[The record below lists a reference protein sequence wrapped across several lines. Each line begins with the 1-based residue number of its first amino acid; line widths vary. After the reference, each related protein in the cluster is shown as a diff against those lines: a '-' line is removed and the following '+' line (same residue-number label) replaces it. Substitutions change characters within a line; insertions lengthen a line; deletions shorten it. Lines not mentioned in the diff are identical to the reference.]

1 MVDIYVLN
9 GDLKPIGIIDA
20 YTSLLWVN
28 RYDEEGDCELYIQ
41 ATSENLELLKEG
53 NYLSRLDDEM
63 VCRIEKIE
71 LDTDAENGDYIIATG
86 YDAKKILGQ
95 RVIWGTV
102 TADGNAE
109 EYIRNIVDKNLINT
123 SAMSRQIRN
132 SSGKPNFFLG
142 DKAGFTQVISQQAS
156 FQKINEKVQEICKM
170 YGWGYKV
177 VVVDE
182 NFYFQLYQGKDRS
195 DSVIFADDFENLIST
210 KYIQDYSN
218 IANVALVAGEGEGSD
233 RAQNVSGYAESINRN
248 EIYVDARDLSRTI
261 SWEDLTTM
269 YPAEEQGG
277 EGYILVSEDQQTAT
291 YNMRIIDIVIVDEN
305 QLMQLEKEYPS
316 GHLVIKEDGKYYEA
330 YNIPIADL
338 QIEKVINDEMK
349 ENDSVTLRD
358 IVYLP
363 YLLSRGYEKLSEY
376 KKTTSFEGSIEPNVS
391 FVYKHDYY
399 LGDKVTVRNEYGIE
413 AVARIVEIMETY
425 DDTGSRIEPKFE
437 YIEDNDEQP
446 EVEGAYLLTE
456 DSQYI
461 STENNELIEIEYK
474 NEPLQIALTSQSP
487 TVASKKITELVEA
500 DELSDDSCIAV
511 VSQGETKKFF
521 YRNLKQQL
529 LNEFEAISN
538 EEIDLICV

>member
-28 RYDEEGDCELYIQ
+28 RYDAEGDCELYIQ

-102 TADGNAE
+102 TVDGNAE
-109 EYIRNIVDKNLINT
+109 EYVRNIVDKNLINT

-233 RAQNVSGYAESINRN
+233 RAKNVSGYAESINRN

-269 YPAEEQGG
+269 YSTEEQGG

-305 QLMQLEKEYPS
+305 QLMQLEKEYPG

-376 KKTTSFEGSIEPNVS
+376 KKTTSFEGSIEPYTT
-391 FVYKHDYY
+391 FVYKKDYF
-399 LGDKVTVRNEYGIE
+399 LGDKVMVRNKYGIE
-413 AVARIVEIMETY
+413 KIARIVEIMEVD
-425 DDTGSRIEPKFE
+425 DDTGYSVEPKFE
-437 YIEDNDEQP
+437 YLESDEEEPTVQ
-446 EVEGAYLLTE
+446 GAYLLTE

-474 NEPLQIALTSQSP
+474 NEPLQFALTSQSS
-487 TVASKKITELVEA
+487 TVASKKITELMET